1 MNKLKNKVF
10 IVLICILSFFLI
22 LGIFLFNNQI
32 YQREYKSIEI
42 NLNTIN
48 DSRNKENFDNMKFL
62 DYEVYTILLNNSSIY
77 KIINHNYID
86 SNYDIESVIY
96 KIINSNKSYE
106 IDLYHKNYA
115 YNFINDNVLIVINTT
130 NINIKLKRILY
141 ASVFIFIISEILIVL
156 ICLLL
161 TDWITKPASEALK
174 KQKEFI
180 ADASHELKTPL
191 AVIMASSDSLK
202 VNKDNI
208 KYLDNI
214 KFETDRMNKLISSL
228 LELSKLENT
237 KELEMKEENLSKIVE
252 KIALTFEAIAYE
264 ESITIETD
272 IESNINYKC
281 NKEEIEK
288 VISILIDNAIK
299 HSNKNTNIDVYLY
312 KIRNNICIKVINTG
326 EGIKPGEE
334 ELIFERF
341 YRSDKSRNR
350 ESNRYG
356 LGLAIAKNIINL
368 HNGTIK
374 AYSIE
379 GKTTFEIIFK

>member
-1 MNKLKNKVF
+1 MRNLNRKVF
-10 IVLICILSFFLI
+10 FVILGILSFFLI
-22 LGIFLFNNQI
+22 LGITLFNNQI
-32 YQREYKSIEI
+32 YQREYKSIEM
-42 NLNTIN
+42 NLNML
-48 DSRNKENFDNMKFL
+48 DSNRLKDFDNIKFL
-62 DYEVYTILLNNSSIY
+62 DYDIYTVIFNNKDII
-77 KIINHNYID
+77 KIVNHNYNSTDFDID
-86 SNYDIESVIY
+86 KAIKEIVYGKSNDIRLYSNNYVY
-96 KIINSNKSYE
+96 KYINSN
-106 IDLYHKNYA
+106 
-115 YNFINDNVLIVINTT
+115 VLIIINTT
-130 NINIKLKRILY
+130 NIRNKLR
-141 ASVFIFIISEILIVL
+141 SVLGVSIIIFILSEILIA
-156 ICLLL
+156 IISFFL
-161 TDWITKPASEALK
+161 TEWITKPAREAFQ
-174 KQKEFI
+174 KQKDFI

-191 AVIMASSDSLK
+191 AVIMASSDSLR

-228 LELSKLENT
+228 LELSKLENA

-252 KIALTFEAIAYE
+252 KIALTFESIAFE
-264 ESITIETD
+264 ETISIETD
-272 IESNINYKC
+272 IEQNINFKC

-299 HSNKNTNIDVYLY
+299 HSDKNTNIDVYLY
-312 KIRNNICIKVINTG
+312 KLKNNICIKVINVG
-326 EGIKPGEE
+326 EGIKPGDE

-350 ESNRYG
+350 EANRYG

-374 AYSIE
+374 AYSKD